1 MKKDIEWLKFKI
13 REELESWQNTEGGID
28 EDGINY
34 VLNSIDELDSPE
46 VLSKEWIDRHIT
58 DGHNVNLGDK
68 VIYADDL
75 DGVLVPN
82 QELPAISQFVA
93 EMAE

>member
-1 MKKDIEWLKFKI
+1 MKKDKLWAKIKI
-13 REELESWQNTEGGID
+13 REELESWCGVEGGID
-28 EDGINY
+28 ENGMKFI
-34 VLNSIDELDSPE
+34 LNIIDELDPQE
-46 VLSKEWIDRHIT
+46 VLSKEWINKHIT

-82 QELPAISQFVA
+82 QELPAISQFAV
-93 EMAE
+93 EVSE